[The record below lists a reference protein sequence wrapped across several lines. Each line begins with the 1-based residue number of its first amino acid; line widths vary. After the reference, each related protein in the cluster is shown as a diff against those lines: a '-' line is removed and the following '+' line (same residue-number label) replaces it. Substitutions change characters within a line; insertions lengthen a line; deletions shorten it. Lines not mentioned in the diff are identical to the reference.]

1 MPSITHFD
9 WRGGV
14 TAGNLSGRV
23 IGLVRRL
30 SNLKKGDTLSNELR
44 NFLALSYDELEDLN
58 LEAKEQRRN
67 RIPAENIREQRIRYL
82 TDEKRIKAVTVLF
95 SDLEGRLHMLDYDKK
110 FLIKSWDNLTF
121 DGSSIRGF
129 TAQKESDLR
138 LGVDWSAFYWAPA
151 DFFGPGKV
159 MVFGEVI
166 EKQGGSYAADIRGV
180 LKGFAQKQYDDE
192 GYTLNAA
199 NEIEGF
205 LFKGTDAERHYSETG
220 KFEYVNTGG
229 YYHSLPGDPLRN
241 FIDLSAEVQRAMGFQ
256 NEKDHPEVAPSQ
268 FEINYG
274 YGEVVAAADQIQLYK
289 LICREVATKLG
300 MTASFLP
307 KPVVGVNGSG
317 MHTNVSISKSGKNL
331 FWDAKGEEKL
341 SKLGWSFVDKILS
354 HGNDICLLLNASVN
368 AYRRL
373 DPHFEAPNQI
383 KASAVDRGSM
393 VRIPIGNDKSMR
405 VEVRSV
411 SPDSNPYMVLY
422 SIFKSGIDGTT
433 SKIKNLRQ
441 AERYLPDNIY
451 TALDDFKKSAWV
463 DKILGEDVK
472 SRYADLKQASAD
484 RCPRLLGTFVKAPEV
499 QYHHEVYNQFLWNE
513 F

>member
-1 MPSITHFD
+1 MPT
-9 WRGGV
+9 
-14 TAGNLSGRV
+14 
-23 IGLVRRL
+23 
-30 SNLKKGDTLSNELR
+30 ELR
-44 NFLALSYDELEDLN
+44 NFLALTYDELEDLN

-67 RIPAENIREQRIRYL
+67 RVPTGKIQEKRLKYL
-82 TDEKRIKAVTVLF
+82 ADEKRIKAVTVLF

-129 TAQKESDLR
+129 TAQRESDLR
-138 LGVDWSAFYWAPA
+138 LGIDWAAFYWAPA
-151 DFFGPGKV
+151 DVFGSGKV
-159 MVFGEVI
+159 LVFGEVI
-166 EKQGGSYAADIRGV
+166 DKGGASYNADIRGV
-180 LKGFAQKQYDDE
+180 LKNYADE
-192 GYTLNAA
+192 LHKKKGYTLNAA

-205 LFKGTDAERHYSETG
+205 LFKGSDAERVYHETG

-229 YYHSLPGDPLRN
+229 YYHSLPGDPLRT
-241 FIDLSAEVQRAMGFQ
+241 FIDTTAEVQRSMGFQ

-289 LICREVATKLG
+289 LICRQVATNMGL
-300 MTASFLP
+300 TASFLP

-317 MHTNVSISKSGKNL
+317 MHTNVSISENGKNL

-341 SKLGWSFVDKILS
+341 SKMGWAFLDRILT

-383 KASAVDRGSM
+383 KASPVDRGSM
-393 VRIPIGNDKSMR
+393 IRIPIGNEKSMR

-411 SPDSNPYMVLY
+411 APDANPYLVML
-422 SIFKSGIDGTT
+422 SIFKTGIDGETA
-433 SKIKNLRQ
+433 KIKNLRQ

-451 TALDDFKKSAWV
+451 DALANFRNADWTTKL
-463 DKILGEDVK
+463 LGEDVK
-472 SRYADLKQASAD
+472 GRYADLKQAAAD

-499 QYHHEVYNQFLWNE
+499 QYHHDVYNQFLWNL